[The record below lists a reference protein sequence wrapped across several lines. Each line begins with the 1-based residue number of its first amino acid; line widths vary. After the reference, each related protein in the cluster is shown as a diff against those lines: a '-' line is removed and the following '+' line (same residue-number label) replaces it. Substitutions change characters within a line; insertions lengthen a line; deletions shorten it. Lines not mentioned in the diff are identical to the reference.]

1 MSETVTHTLTYC
13 SLNHRTT
20 VIRTSVQTETA
31 VILFRRDLGP
41 AAPRGFSI
49 TPAERPQ
56 PVNNSFCLQNKTIS
70 RLSWLH
76 SAGCARGRALGIVY
90 IFRIKAKQEN
100 K

>member
-1 MSETVTHTLTYC
+1 M
-13 SLNHRTT
+13 
-20 VIRTSVQTETA
+20 IRTSVQTETA